1 MACSVRGWWWGEM
14 LHRLIWCPYLPE
26 HVTEEKE
33 PDTNVAELLVL
44 TQVAQPEV
52 WSLDLGV
59 EEHEPG
65 PLAPGDVE
73 HGLLKLRSRMLV
85 EMSRMGLHLPQPL
98 GMARSSSSKY
108 ISMGRFL
115 LVVYT
120 SGVFRKESLCTEL
133 SLLPG

>member
-1 MACSVRGWWWGEM
+1 MVCSVRGWLWGEM
-14 LHRLIWCPYLPE
+14 LIWCPYLPE
-26 HVTEEKE
+26 HVIEEKE
-33 PDTNVAELLVL
+33 PDTSVAKLLVL
-44 TQVAQPEV
+44 IQVAEV